1 VVAVRGPLSLNATY
15 RLGGGAADDADVAA
29 VELDSRGGLG
39 DQRGDGLVVV
49 DSAEGDLLPDDHD
62 RAGVAGP
69 ALHPDWLGGG
79 PDGGLAI
86 ARSTVYNVYMTMRA
100 VQEATFLILTAL
112 ANGGLAIARSTVYNV
127 YMATRAMQEAT
138 FMILTALAD
147 GAQHGY
153 GIITDVRDIS
163 GGRVRLRAG
172 TLYMALDR
180 LRADELIAV
189 DREEVVDGRLRR
201 YYRLT
206 PEGTKLLADEAAR
219 LQAHAAVALRRLN
232 LAGGMAT

>member
-1 VVAVRGPLSLNATY
+1 VIRLDLPAGVR
-15 RLGGGAADDADVAA
+15 
-29 VELDSRGGLG
+29 RGVRRAG
-39 DQRGDGLVVV
+39 
-49 DSAEGDLLPDDHD
+49 LPDRHEG
-62 RAGVAGP
+62 R
-69 ALHPDWLGGG
+69 

-86 ARSTVYNVYMTMRA
+86 ARST
-100 VQEATFLILTAL
+100 I
-112 ANGGLAIARSTVYNV
+112 YNV

-163 GGRVRLRAG
+163 GGQVRLRAG

-206 PEGTKLLADEAAR
+206 PAGTKLLADEAAR

>member
-1 VVAVRGPLSLNATY
+1 MYQPWPPSGQPAEPERPFGSRTGAARY
-15 RLGGGAADDADVAA
+15 RLRLTRARPACPDR
-29 VELDSRGGLG
+29 RGG
-39 DQRGDGLVVV
+39 
-49 DSAEGDLLPDDHD
+49 SPD
-62 RAGVAGP
+62 A
-69 ALHPDWLGGG
+69 
-79 PDGGLAI
+79 GLAI
-86 ARSTVYNVYMTMRA
+86 ARSVIYNVC
-100 VQEATFLILTAL
+100 
-112 ANGGLAIARSTVYNV
+112 
-127 YMATRAMQEAT
+127 MATRAMQEAT

-180 LRADELIAV
+180 LRSDELIV
-189 DREEVVDGRLRR
+189 PDREEVVDGRLRR

-206 PEGTKLLADEAAR
+206 PAGTKLLADEAAR

>member
-1 VVAVRGPLSLNATY
+1 MYQPWPSSGQPSGQQSAVCSRA
-15 RLGGGAADDADVAA
+15 GAAQHRLRLTRARPA
-29 VELDSRGGLG
+29 R
-39 DQRGDGLVVV
+39 
-49 DSAEGDLLPDDHD
+49 PDR
-62 RAGVAGP
+62 RAGGT
-69 ALHPDWLGGG
+69 GGE
-79 PDGGLAI
+79 LAI
-86 ARSTVYNVYMTMRA
+86 ACPTVYNVYMA
-100 VQEATFLILTAL
+100 IPSAQDATVMILAAL
-112 ANGGLAIARSTVYNV
+112 ASGGLAIARSTVYNV

-172 TLYMALDR
+172 TLYTALDR
-180 LRADELIAV
+180 LRADELIGV

-206 PEGTKLLADEAAR
+206 PAGTRVLADEAAR
-219 LQAHAAVALRRLN
+219 LQAHAAVALRRLD